1 MSFSYELFSF
11 SYLLQLHYS
20 YMFPHCIGIIL
31 DGNRRFAKARGLPTL
46 EGHRRGYE
54 KVKEIM
60 RWAQEAGISF
70 VIAYAFST
78 ENWNRTPEEVSYL
91 MDLFKEAL
99 TRQVQELKAEG
110 IRVRCIGE
118 RERFS
123 PELQKLM
130 KDAEEETTRLPGST
144 LVLALSYGGRADIV
158 QAARRA
164 VREGKT
170 NITESEFSPL
180 LWTHGIPDPDLII
193 RTGGEHRLSG
203 FLTWQSVYSELFFTD
218 TYLPDFSK
226 EEFSAILTEY
236 AKRERR
242 MGR

>member
-1 MSFSYELFSF
+1 MSP
-11 SYLLQLHYS
+11 Q
-20 YMFPHCIGIIL
+20 CIGIIL
-31 DGNRRFAKARGLPTL
+31 DGNRRWAKANGLPPL

-60 RWAQEAGISF
+60 RWAKEAGVSF

-78 ENWNRTPEEVSYL
+78 ENWNRTPAEVSYL
-91 MDLFKEAL
+91 MNLFKEAL
-99 TRQVQELKAEG
+99 TKQIQKLKREG

-118 RERFS
+118 RGRFS

-130 KDAEEETTRLPGST
+130 QQAEDETAGLPGPT
-144 LVLALSYGGRADIV
+144 LALALSYGGRADIL

-164 VREGKT
+164 VRDGKT
-170 NITESEFSPL
+170 NITESEFSSL
-180 LWTHGIPDPDLII
+180 LWTSGIPDPDLII
-193 RTGGEHRLSG
+193 RTGGEQRLSG
-203 FLTWQSVYSELFFTD
+203 FLTWQSVYSELFFID

-226 EEFSAILTEY
+226 VEFQSILKEFSE
-236 AKRERR
+236 RDRR